1 MLAVSIRSDDSFF
14 WIVENKVLIFIEPK
28 VLFPLPPHGGKIN
41 LD

>member
-28 VLFPLPPHGGKIN
+28 SVISVTTGTEVK
-41 LD
+41 